1 MENKVYH
8 TIVQEAAYRRSV
20 QLYKYNYTYTITG
33 IIPVNTTAP
42 IILTIEQDADFFIE
56 KITGAVYGPVALV
69 TGIPGGGATDF
80 DMPGTAAGFAGRG
93 LQVQITDTG
102 AGRELTNGFVPV
114 ETILTPGYDLGFFQ
128 PYRVNYFARRNSKIR
143 FDFRNRDTQ
152 TNANHQVDIAL
163 NGYKYTVDERDILLA
178 QKAMARAA

>member
-1 MENKVYH
+1 MPGKVYE
-8 TIVQEAAYRRSV
+8 TLVQEAAYRRSV
-20 QLYKYNYTYTITG
+20 QLYKYNYTYTVTG
-33 IIPVNTTAP
+33 IIPANTTNP

-56 KITGAVYGPVALV
+56 KITGTAYGPVALV

-80 DMPGTAAGFAGRG
+80 DMPGTAAGFAARG

-102 AGRELTNGFVPV
+102 AGRELTNGFVPLEV
-114 ETILTPGYDLGFFQ
+114 ILTPGYDLGFFQ
-128 PYRVNYFARRNSKIR
+128 PYRVNYMAKRNSKLR

-163 NGYKYTVDERDILLA
+163 NGYKYAMGEGDILNA
-178 QKAMARAA
+178 MKAMK